1 MEELQ
6 HLDRSGR
13 RADVD
18 GLDLVEAEH
27 RAQPRE
33 YLGVGRCDLLGE
45 LRRHLLPPLLHAHLA
60 HSRRECG
67 LGPLALLPRLAGDHR
82 LEPRLQLLPD
92 AWHGEEPAGSH
103 FR

>member
-6 HLDRSGR
+6 HLDRSGC

-33 YLGVGRCDLLGE
+33 YLGVGHGGLLGE
-45 LRRHLLPPLLHAHLA
+45 LRRDLLPALLHAHLA
-60 HSRRECG
+60 HGRRECR
-67 LGPLALLPRLAGDHR
+67 LGPLALLLRLASDHR

-92 AWHGEEPAGSH
+92 ARHGEEPAGSH